1 MIPNLQPNTSYAV
14 HLSAASS
21 SGGKDWVGSITDS
34 NEIHTYWG
42 RTGHINQHTA
52 KPGDFMALQ
61 KIISQKMN
69 GKDRYI
75 QVDEYHPQQGWQSQ
89 RKQTPVPSQPKALK
103 PVAAPIVDWAEAP
116 NASIKWDF

>member
-1 MIPNLQPNTSYAV
+1 MIPNLPQNTTYAV
-14 HLSAASS
+14 HLRAASS

-42 RTGHINQHTA
+42 RTCHINQHSA

-69 GKDRYI
+69 GKDKYI
-75 QVDEYHPQQGWQSQ
+75 QFDEYHRQQGWQSQ
-89 RKQTPVPSQPKALK
+89 RKHSPQPVPPKVK
-103 PVAAPIVDWAEAP
+103 PVSAPSVDWVEAP
-116 NASIKWDF
+116 VNSINWDF